1 MKSVADSGVT
11 TSVCH
16 PFQNIPA
23 DLTALNQWVCS
34 HRETRNG
41 KETKPPINPRSN
53 GKLLYAKSND
63 PATWSDFA
71 TAVAAADRL
80 NLAGIGLNVWES
92 DNLTGLDLDHVFD
105 PETGELDPLAAEVVD
120 RFAAVTYTEISP
132 SGTGIRI
139 WCKGKPQR
147 SGKCTGKVKWLEVYS
162 HPSNRYLTVTG
173 NQWAGSADHV
183 TEQQAA
189 LDWLHTRFMAKAD
202 STGTDSCS
210 AQGKNKPRSPSVDSS
225 LDLDDAALLDKAR
238 NARNGA
244 IFEALWRGDLSGYGD
259 DHSSA
264 DLALLNILAFWT
276 DRDAGKMDRLFRQ
289 SGLMREKWDVVH
301 DPDGQRTYGQM
312 SIAKAI
318 ADCREGY
325 SAKKPSAGKA
335 KAESARPAGAES
347 TGDGAGTPPSAGL
360 NPYRGTDDANAD
372 LLLALHGADIRYCPP
387 WDKWLLWSGSHWQ
400 IDTRLDID
408 RLSADVPRSLRERAI
423 TLTQERQSLLE
434 KMAALLAQI
443 NANPGQSQRLTQEHT
458 RLRERQITVGDE
470 VDWLLKLASRL
481 EGTAKRGT
489 MLLATR
495 HKVVVHHS
503 DLDKGHFL
511 INASNGTVD
520 LVTGKL
526 RPHTRA
532 DLLTHDVEIPFNPVA
547 VAPSWLQFLES
558 TFAGDADLIAF
569 VQRAVGYSLTGDV
582 REQILLICHGVG
594 SNGKSVFLNIL
605 RKLLGNLAWQAAPD
619 LLMADKQR
627 RHPTEQADLFGK
639 RLVVCQETGEGRRF
653 NETLVKQLTGGD
665 GITARRMHEDFW
677 QFNPTHK
684 LWLSTNHRPEIRGTD
699 HAIWR
704 RIRLIPFNVKFTD
717 DGPARKD
724 PEMEAKLTAELPGI
738 LAWAITGCIAWQ
750 RDGLKSPAAVA
761 DATANYQAEMDVLAA
776 WLTDCCIV
784 GKRYEAKA
792 ADLYRS
798 YTAWCEQSHEYPE
811 KQRKF
816 GMCLTERGFERFT
829 SNGVRWR
836 GIGLLSFPTEP
847 TEPTEPFKAENRF
860 DENQKSSYGKT
871 AVDGSV
877 HSVHSVPP
885 ASPPLLWTL
894 LSTVATWRNFDE
906 CRRQD
911 APSGLCACTF
921 PGWWP
926 AH

>member
-1 MKSVADSGVT
+1 MNSASQNSST
-11 TSVCH
+11 ASEFH
-16 PFQNIPA
+16 PYPHIPA
-23 DLTALNQWVCS
+23 ELTALNQWVCW
-34 HRETRNG
+34 RYENRDG
-41 KETKPPINPRSN
+41 KPTKPP
-53 GKLLYAKSND
+53 YQAKSNGTLLKAKSNN
-63 PATWSDFA
+63 PATWSGFDD
-71 TAVAAADRL
+71 AVAAVERL
-80 NLAGIGLNVWES
+80 GMVGIGLNVWEG
-92 DNLTGLDLDHVFD
+92 DDLVGLDLDKIFD
-105 PETGELDPLAAEVVD
+105 PTTGELDPSAADVVN

-139 WCKGKPQR
+139 WCKGKAQR
-147 SGKCTGKVKWLEVYS
+147 SGKCEGKRKWLEVYA
-162 HPSNRYLTVTG
+162 HPSHRYLTVTG
-173 NQWAGSADHV
+173 RNWPGSPIAV
-183 TEQQAA
+183 TEQQDA
-189 LDWLHTRFMAKAD
+189 LDWLHSRFMAKAD
-202 STGTDSCS
+202 STGGDSNS
-210 AQGKNKPRSPSVDSS
+210 RRGKGKPHSPSVDSS

-244 IFEALWRGDLSGYGD
+244 IFEALYRGDRSGHGD
-259 DHSSA
+259 DASAA

-276 DRDAGKMDRLFRQ
+276 GKDAPRMDRLFRQ
-289 SGLMREKWDVVH
+289 SGLMRTKWDVIH
-301 DPDGQRTYGQM
+301 EPAGGRTYGAM
-312 SIAKAI
+312 SIDKAI

-325 SAKKPSAGKA
+325 TGKKPGPSV
-335 KAESARPAGAES
+335 SFTPAPGS
-347 TGDGAGTPPSAGL
+347 QWKQVDDDGAPADMPEWFADIPPIDESEPAFTGGDEPADQL

-387 WDKWLLWSGSHWQ
+387 WDKWILWTGSHWR
-400 IDTRLDID
+400 IDDRLDID
-408 RLSADVPRSLRERAI
+408 RLSADVPRSIRERAI
-423 TLTQERQSLLE
+423 RLTRQQQSILE
-434 KMAALLAQI
+434 KMAGLMSRMNASPEQRQSLGKEYARLGKQQVALGESI
-443 NANPGQSQRLTQEHT
+443 E
-458 RLRERQITVGDE
+458 
-470 VDWLLKLASRL
+470 WLLKLASKL

-495 HKVVVHHS
+495 HKVVVHHT

-511 INASNGTVD
+511 LNASNGTVD
-520 LVTGKL
+520 LTSGVL
-526 RPHTRA
+526 RPHIRA
-532 DLLTHDVEIPFNPVA
+532 DLLTHDVEIPFDPTVA
-547 VAPSWLQFLES
+547 APQWIQFLES
-558 TFAGDADLIAF
+558 TFAGDAELIAF

-738 LAWAITGCIAWQ
+738 LTWAVAGCRSWQ
-750 RDGLKSPAAVA
+750 RDGLKLPAAVA

-776 WLTDCCIV
+776 WLGECCIV

-792 ADLYRS
+792 ADLYAS
-798 YTAWCEQSHEYPE
+798 YCQWCEQSHEYPE

-860 DENQKSSYGKT
+860 DENSKFSYGKT
-871 AVDGSV
+871 AVEGSQGSH
-877 HSVHSVPP
+877 HSQTN
-885 ASPPLLWTL
+885 SPPVD
-894 LSTVATWRNFDE
+894 SVFDGGDGE
-906 CRRQD
+906 E
-911 APSGLCACTF
+911 F
-921 PGWWP
+921 
-926 AH
+926 

>member
-1 MKSVADSGVT
+1 MNSADQNSSA
-11 TSVCH
+11 TSEFH

-23 DLTALNQWVCS
+23 ELTALSQWVCW
-34 HRETRNG
+34 RYETRDG
-41 KETKPPINPRSN
+41 KPTKPPIQAKSN
-53 GKLLYAKSND
+53 GKLLYAKSNN
-63 PATWSDFA
+63 PATWSSFDD
-71 TAVAAADRL
+71 AVAAMQRL
-80 NLAGIGLNVWES
+80 GLVGIGLNLWEN
-92 DNLTGLDLDHVFD
+92 DDLVGLDLDHIFD
-105 PETGELDPLAAEVVD
+105 PTTGELEPSAADVVS
-120 RFAAVTYTEISP
+120 RFASVTYTEVSP

-139 WCKGKPQR
+139 WCKGKPGR
-147 SGKCTGKVKWLEVYS
+147 SGKCEGERKWLEVYS
-162 HPSNRYLTVTG
+162 HPSHRYLTVTG
-173 NQWAGSADHV
+173 RHWPGSPIAV
-183 TEQQAA
+183 TEQQDA
-189 LDWLHTRFMAKAD
+189 LDWLHSRFMAKAD
-202 STGTDSCS
+202 STEADSGS
-210 AQGKNKPRSPSVDSS
+210 RRGKGKPRSPSVDSS

-238 NARNGA
+238 NASNGA
-244 IFEALWRGDLSGYGD
+244 IFEALWRGDLSGHGND
-259 DHSSA
+259 ASSA

-289 SGLMREKWDVVH
+289 SELMRDKWDVIH
-301 DPDGQRTYGQM
+301 DPASQRTYGQM

-325 SAKKPSAGKA
+325 SGKKPGTGPSVGSEPPEWFADIPDSD
-335 KAESARPAGAES
+335 EPAF
-347 TGDGAGTPPSAGL
+347 TGGDEPADQL

-387 WDKWLLWSGSHWQ
+387 WDKWILWTGSHWR
-400 IDTRLDID
+400 IDDRLDID
-408 RLSADVPRSLRERAI
+408 RLSADVPRSIRERAI
-423 TLTQERQSLLE
+423 RLTRQQQSILE
-434 KMAALLAQI
+434 KMAGLMSRMNASPDQRQSLAKDYGRFGKQQAALGESI
-443 NANPGQSQRLTQEHT
+443 E
-458 RLRERQITVGDE
+458 
-470 VDWLLKLASRL
+470 WLLKLASKL

-489 MLLATR
+489 MLQAAR

-511 INASNGTVD
+511 LNTSNGTVD
-520 LVTGKL
+520 LTTGLL
-526 RPHTRA
+526 RPHIRA
-532 DLLTHDVEIPFNPVA
+532 DLLTHDVEIPFNPA
-547 VAPSWLQFLES
+547 ATAPQWIQFLES

-619 LLMADKQR
+619 LLMQDKQR

-704 RIRLIPFNVKFTD
+704 RIRLIPFNVKFAD

-738 LAWAITGCIAWQ
+738 LTWAIAGCIAWQ

-792 ADLYRS
+792 ADLYAS
-798 YTAWCEQSHEYPE
+798 YCQWCEQSHEYPE

-847 TEPTEPFKAENRF
+847 TEPTEPFKAKNRF
-860 DENQKSSYGKT
+860 DDFSKSSYGKN
-871 AVDGSV
+871 AEYGSV
-877 HSVHSVPP
+877 RSVHSVPP
-885 ASPPLLWTL
+885 TPTPVDSA
-894 LSTVATWRNFDE
+894 VAGRDGEEF
-906 CRRQD
+906 
-911 APSGLCACTF
+911 
-921 PGWWP
+921 
-926 AH
+926 